1 LEKRIV
7 TRAEI
12 RADFIKRLFAVAISV
27 GAATSF
33 VQMDWVKDGVWPN
46 ISDWERLTIL
56 AVGMFATVLSWDG
69 YLVSIDSKPLGDY
82 WRFTIDIILVFIYM
96 FLLISSRRSYLWLPT
111 LAIIFILYVLW
122 DMLTVREH
130 MKSYDSVLSPAGDE
144 GTYRAGFVDVLRVY
158 GRGFLDRPDTNRGPI
173 ITFSWAVFFLILA
186 VLNYVSTA
194 RYQVFVTCAFATVG
208 LFLYRRDKVVQ
219 TRTATIRGY
228 RMFVRTLLIVTLL
241 SLAGLYFCAFA
252 ISPSAPQHSSARTSI
267 APPFLVL

>member
-1 LEKRIV
+1 MA

-46 ISDWERLTIL
+46 VSDWERLAIL

-111 LAIIFILYVLW
+111 LAVIFILYVLW

-130 MKSYDSVLSPAGDE
+130 MKSYDTTLSPAGDVE
-144 GTYRAGFVDVLRVY
+144 NYRAGFIDVLRVY
-158 GRGFLDRPDTNRGPI
+158 GRGFLDRPDTNRGPV
-173 ITFSWAVFFLILA
+173 ITLSWAIFFLVLA
-186 VLNYVSTA
+186 TLNYLSTA
-194 RYQVFVTCAFATVG
+194 RYQVFVTCAFAAVG

-219 TRTATIRGY
+219 MRAATIRGY
-228 RMFVRTLLIVTLL
+228 RMFVRALLIVTLL
-241 SLAGLYFCAFA
+241 SLAGLYFCTFA
-252 ISPSAPQHSSARTSI
+252 INPAALQRTSVRTSI
-267 APPFLVL
+267 GPLFLVL